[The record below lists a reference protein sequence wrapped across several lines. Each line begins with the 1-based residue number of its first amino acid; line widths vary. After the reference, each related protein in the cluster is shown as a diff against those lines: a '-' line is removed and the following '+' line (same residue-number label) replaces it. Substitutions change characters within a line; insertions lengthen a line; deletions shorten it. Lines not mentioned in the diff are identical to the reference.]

1 MANRKISERTK
12 NPIRREDLQ
21 PAASTPEGR
30 ESQLISLAHDLAEQ
44 QMRDGT
50 ASSQVIAHF
59 LKLGGEKEKL
69 EKERL
74 KQEILL
80 QQAKTAVLKEQKS
93 MVALFES
100 ALSAFKVYNGN
111 EEVQ

>member
-1 MANRKISERTK
+1 MAKKTVPRPLNRDESFH
-12 NPIRREDLQ
+12 

-59 LKLGGEKEKL
+59 LKLGGEREKL

-74 KQEILL
+74 EQEILL
-80 QQAKTAVLKEQKS
+80 QKAKTEVLKEQKN
-93 MVALFES
+93 MVALFEN
-100 ALSAFKVYNGN
+100 ALSAFKAYNGN
-111 EEVQ
+111 EEV